1 MRYPEFLKDRG
12 TIGFVAPSMGCTT
25 EPYRSA
31 FDNAIKRFHSMGYK
45 TIEGPNCR
53 CDSGIGISN
62 TPKKCAE
69 ELNESYAS
77 VDSDV
82 LISCGGGEL
91 MCEVVPY
98 IDFERVKQSKPK
110 WYMGYSDNTNFTFL
124 EATIADT
131 AGIYGPCAGS
141 FGMEVWHESLT
152 DAFNLLCGRK
162 LSFTNYPMW
171 EKESIKDENAPF
183 VGYNLTEKSCISSIP
198 AVAKESRLTMRGRLL
213 GGCMDCLINLLGTS
227 FDHVREFNERY
238 SDDGIIWFL
247 EACDL
252 NVMGMR
258 RAMWQMKNAG
268 WFSNVK
274 GFLIGRPAHH
284 QNCFILIAGCP
295 FQADSASAHMPFN
308 MGKNVD
314 CIRQILG
321 FPDIRLRDPQFFRCL
336 RRTLFSVQ
344 IDIFVEGRQQ
354 SLAAALADRHRILPL
369 NQADRFFLDPARL
382 FRRLDR
388 ILLLLSP
395 PVRQTKGFQRAL
407 LTERTSARDA
417 DKRAQLNPCL
427 IIFTWMK

>member
-1 MRYPEFLKDRG
+1 MGHEEGGQLSEKVRRNPFSVILFDEIEKAHPDVFNILLQVLDDGRITDSQGRTVDFKNTIIIMTSNAGASSIIEPKRLGFGAGEDEKQDHERMKNSVMEEVRRIFKPEFLNRIDED
-12 TIGFVAPSMGCTT
+12 V
-25 EPYRSA
+25 Y
-31 FDNAIKRFHSMGYK
+31 KRQ
-45 TIEGPNCR
+45 
-53 CDSGIGISN
+53 
-62 TPKKCAE
+62 
-69 ELNESYAS
+69 
-77 VDSDV
+77 

-152 DAFNLLCGRK
+152 DAFDRLCGRK

-274 GFLIGRPAHH
+274 GFLIGRPAHFGEEMFGIDH
-284 QNCFILIAGCP
+284 R
-295 FQADSASAHMPFN
+295 QALSSLLREDVY
-308 MGKNVD
+308 K
-314 CIRQILG
+314 RQ
-321 FPDIRLRDPQFFRCL
+321 
-336 RRTLFSVQ
+336 
-344 IDIFVEGRQQ
+344 E
-354 SLAAALADRHRILPL
+354 
-369 NQADRFFLDPARL
+369 
-382 FRRLDR
+382 
-388 ILLLLSP
+388 
-395 PVRQTKGFQRAL
+395 
-407 LTERTSARDA
+407 
-417 DKRAQLNPCL
+417 
-427 IIFTWMK
+427 

>member
-1 MRYPEFLKDRG
+1 
-12 TIGFVAPSMGCTT
+12 
-25 EPYRSA
+25 
-31 FDNAIKRFHSMGYK
+31 
-45 TIEGPNCR
+45 
-53 CDSGIGISN
+53 
-62 TPKKCAE
+62 
-69 ELNESYAS
+69 
-77 VDSDV
+77 
-82 LISCGGGEL
+82 

-152 DAFNLLCGRK
+152 DAFDLLCGKK

-183 VGYNLTEKSCISSIP
+183 VGYNLTERSCISSIP
-198 AVAKESRLTMRGRLL
+198 AAAKESRLSMRGRLL

-252 NVMGMR
+252 NVMSMR

-274 GFLIGRPAHH
+274 GFLIGRPAHFGEEMFGIDH
-284 QNCFILIAGCP
+284 R
-295 FQADSASAHMPFN
+295 QALSSLLREFDVPIIMDLDIGHMSPMMPVVCGSMADVSFD
-308 MGKNVD
+308 GSSFT
-314 CIRQILG
+314 ISY
-321 FPDIRLRDPQFFRCL
+321 DIEQ
-336 RRTLFSVQ
+336 
-344 IDIFVEGRQQ
+344 
-354 SLAAALADRHRILPL
+354 
-369 NQADRFFLDPARL
+369 
-382 FRRLDR
+382 
-388 ILLLLSP
+388 
-395 PVRQTKGFQRAL
+395 
-407 LTERTSARDA
+407 
-417 DKRAQLNPCL
+417 
-427 IIFTWMK
+427 